1 MSLVQI
7 VVAVRAIAET
17 PRGAMAMLFT
27 FNPFGQNTVTNSPLK
42 PPAPQA
48 QSIHAVEKSAKIM

>member
-7 VVAVRAIAET
+7 VVAVRAIAKSPT
-17 PRGAMAMLFT
+17 GAIATLFVL
-27 FNPFGQNTVTNSPLK
+27 NPFGQNTATNSPLK